1 MLLMVEEGIRGRICQ
16 VSQIYCKANNKYMK
30 NYDKNKESIY
40 IPYFDANNLYGWSML
55 KPLPV
60 IGFKWVENISDF
72 TSDFMLNYDE
82 NSDDGYI
89 LEATIR
95 YPKKLHGKHRGL
107 PFFLPERKKNHRC
120 QKLICGVNDK

>member
-1 MLLMVEEGIRGRICQ
+1 MLLMVEEGIRGRIRQ
-16 VSQIYCKANNKYMK
+16 VSQIYYKANNKYMK

-95 YPKKLHGKHRGL
+95 YPKKLHGKRRGL
-107 PFFLPERKKNHRC
+107 PFLPERKKNNRC